1 MSTEADSAKRTKT
14 VSGKERVR
22 RWGVLCLGLFIAA
35 FGIGLVTDSNLGTA
49 PISSLPYVLS
59 LIGGLSFG
67 GYTFLINLLF
77 FAAQRL
83 ILGGEFRAAHWLQL
97 PVILV
102 FSAFIDLARLVTVH
116 IAPESYPLHVLMCV
130 AGSMLIGLGVSIEVV
145 CRLTVVPGEGLV
157 MAIAYRSKRILGNVK
172 ILFDVSLVLM
182 ALVLAFFWFGDIAG
196 IRERARSFPP
206 CSWDHSSNSFRA
218 GLEGW
223 TPFSRHDSVRGS
235 DPLRRELRKARRS
248 WCPQTAQT

>member
-196 IRERARSFPP
+196 IREGTIISALLVGSFVK
-206 CSWDHSSNSFRA
+206 F
-218 GLEGW
+218 
-223 TPFSRHDSVRGS
+223 FSRWAGRLD
-235 DPLRRELRKARRS
+235 AFF
-248 WCPQTAQT
+248 TA